1 MRALG
6 APMDMQ
12 QVVPVV
18 LKHQESR
25 CAVVGQGVGLPSCTR
40 EWRIGLLKLE
50 DRRLGLD
57 PEGRFVVPKVS
68 TRTFPSAVQGYLEEG
83 L

>member
-1 MRALG
+1 MRAVG
-6 APMDMQ
+6 ASRDMQ

-18 LKHQESR
+18 LKHQESL
-25 CAVVGQGVGLPSCTR
+25 CAVVGHGVALPEFHAR
-40 EWRIGLLKLE
+40 RVDRPFKLE

-57 PEGRFVVPKVS
+57 PQRRFVVPKAS
-68 TRTFPSAVQGYLEEG
+68 RRTFPSAVQGDLEEA